1 MLRLP
6 TIISWLIVPL
16 CILLS
21 QSKQHLN
28 NKDILEMVNAGIQE
42 ETIIKKIEANDTRF
56 DTSVQGLLALKSAGL
71 SDRLIQAMMTASR
84 RPGTSKVDNEL
95 PVPLPNE
102 LGIYLLDIGENSPL
116 KTAILGVIYALDD
129 KVPEFAVRA
138 AMM

>member
-102 LGIYLLDIGENSPL
+102 LGIYLLRQGKLEELRPELVTLRDLSDL
-116 KTAILGVIYALDD
+116 A
-129 KVPEFAVRA
+129 KVF
-138 AMM
+138 